1 MNNEEN
7 KRENMRHED
16 DFFKFKKDRAA
27 PNKSQSPLK
36 KTENMKPESTYQNY
50 EYKFKS
56 FEL

>member
-1 MNNEEN
+1 
-7 KRENMRHED
+7 MRHED